1 MDDQTI
7 ALLEKVSHI
16 KAIHCGGC
24 GIVMLA
30 LYRYLRDSKKLKG
43 DEKFVYLYTNSDDPD
58 LFKNQRYLNGEEDN
72 PSSCCHAV
80 LFHNG
85 RMWDSRGGVDDPLY
99 EINIKLDVEDY
110 EEFVVK
116 SLNNIPRWNHSFDRE
131 ECIPIIESILNV
143 KLNDIER

>member
-1 MDDQTI
+1 MDEETLV
-7 ALLEKVSHI
+7 LLEKISRI

-72 PSSCCHAV
+72 PSSCYHAV

-85 RMWDSRGGVDDPLY
+85 RMWDSSGEVYDSLY

-116 SLNNIPRWNHSFDRE
+116 SLNNILRWNDLFDRE
-131 ECIPIIESILNV
+131 ECIPIIENILNV
-143 KLNDIER
+143 KLNDLVR